1 MSTTSNTEKTPS
13 PWIVFN
19 GTIRRVLTASGA
31 EKPAVMQFASFLKA
45 KNAAYDAWTEAQIL
59 TEFGTW
65 VPPPPKEKEPKE
77 KKSKKEPKE
86 GAEKRAPTP
95 WLLFLGRVRTALNT
109 AAAGSDDPLFQEL
122 SSKVMQFASALK
134 AKSAAYDAWTDAKIV
149 KEFRGWVPPP
159 KEPKAPKAAK
169 SDSGSEGKKERK
181 KPAPKSPEEQAAIN
195 AKRAATR
202 EANKAAKAASSGE
215 SAAESG
221 AEEAKPAWV
230 RAAEAAITAAA
241 AAKAASSGESAGE
254 SGAEEAKPA
263 SVSGSEGKKER
274 KKPAPKTAEEKAAIN
289 AKRAATRE
297 ANKAASAAA
306 PAFTLEQLRNWQPVD
321 DTEYGMNERGDV
333 IDEERNFVGRM
344 KPDGKTID
352 RKFAR
357 PADWEQIVPTDDE

>member
-45 KNAAYDAWTEAQIL
+45 KNASYDAWTEAQIL

-65 VPPPPKEKEPKE
+65 VPPPPKEKESKEPKE

-221 AEEAKPAWV
+221 AEEAKPA
-230 RAAEAAITAAA
+230 
-241 AAKAASSGESAGE
+241 
-254 SGAEEAKPA
+254 

-306 PAFTLEQLRNWQPVD
+306 PAFTQEQLRNWQPVD
-321 DTEYGMNERGDV
+321 DTEYGVNERGDV

-352 RKFAR
+352 RKFPR

>member
-45 KNAAYDAWTEAQIL
+45 KNASYDAWTEAQIL

-65 VPPPPKEKEPKE
+65 VPPPPKEKEPKEPKE

-221 AEEAKPAWV
+221 AEEAKPA
-230 RAAEAAITAAA
+230 
-241 AAKAASSGESAGE
+241 
-254 SGAEEAKPA
+254 

-306 PAFTLEQLRNWQPVD
+306 PAFTQEQLRNWQPVD

-352 RKFAR
+352 RKFPR
-357 PADWEQIVPTDDE
+357 PADWEQILPADDE

>member
-1 MSTTSNTEKTPS
+1 MSTTSNTEKTLS

-19 GTIRRVLTASGA
+19 GTIRRVLTTSGA
-31 EKPAVMQFASFLKA
+31 VKPAVMQFAAFLKG
-45 KNAAYDAWTEAQIL
+45 KNASYEAWTEAQIL

-65 VPPPPKEKEPKE
+65 VPPPPKEKEPKEPKE

-181 KPAPKSPEEQAAIN
+181 KPAPKSPEEQAVIN

-215 SAAESG
+215 SAA
-221 AEEAKPAWV
+221 
-230 RAAEAAITAAA
+230 
-241 AAKAASSGESAGE
+241 E

-306 PAFTLEQLRNWQPVD
+306 PAFTQEQLRNWQPVD
-321 DTEYGMNERGDV
+321 DTEYGVNERGDV

-352 RKFAR
+352 RKFPR

>member
-45 KNAAYDAWTEAQIL
+45 KNASYDAWTEAQIL

-65 VPPPPKEKEPKE
+65 VPPPPKEKEPKEPKE

-149 KEFRGWVPPP
+149 KEFRSWVPPP

-221 AEEAKPAWV
+221 AEEAKPA
-230 RAAEAAITAAA
+230 
-241 AAKAASSGESAGE
+241 
-254 SGAEEAKPA
+254 

-306 PAFTLEQLRNWQPVD
+306 PAFTQEQLRNWQPVD

-352 RKFAR
+352 RKFPR

>member
-1 MSTTSNTEKTPS
+1 
-13 PWIVFN
+13 VFN

-65 VPPPPKEKEPKE
+65 VPPPPKEKEPKEPKE

-215 SAAESG
+215 SA
-221 AEEAKPAWV
+221 
-230 RAAEAAITAAA
+230 
-241 AAKAASSGESAGE
+241 GE

-297 ANKAASAAA
+297 ANKAASTAA
-306 PAFTLEQLRNWQPVD
+306 PAFTQEQLRNWQPVD

-352 RKFAR
+352 RKFPR

>member
-45 KNAAYDAWTEAQIL
+45 KNASYDAWNDAQIL
-59 TEFGTW
+59 AEFGSW
-65 VPPPPKEKEPKE
+65 VPPPPKEKEAKEPKE

-169 SDSGSEGKKERK
+169 SESGSEGKKERK
-181 KPAPKSPEEQAAIN
+181 KPAPKSPEEQAVIN

-215 SAAESG
+215 SA
-221 AEEAKPAWV
+221 
-230 RAAEAAITAAA
+230 
-241 AAKAASSGESAGE
+241 GESA
-254 SGAEEAKPA
+254 AEEAKPA

-297 ANKAASAAA
+297 ANKAATAAV
-306 PAFTLEQLRNWQPVD
+306 PAFTQEQLRNWQPVD
-321 DTEYGMNERGDV
+321 DTEYGVNERGDV
-333 IDEERNFVGRM
+333 IDEDRNFVGRM

-352 RKFAR
+352 RKFPR

>member
-45 KNAAYDAWTEAQIL
+45 KNASYDAWTEAQIL

-65 VPPPPKEKEPKE
+65 VPPPPKEKEPKEPKE

-109 AAAGSDDPLFQEL
+109 AAAGSDDPLFKEL

-215 SAAESG
+215 SAGESA

-230 RAAEAAITAAA
+230 RAADAAITAAA
-241 AAKAASSGESAGE
+241 AAAAA
-254 SGAEEAKPA
+254 ATA

-297 ANKAASAAA
+297 ANKAASTAA
-306 PAFTLEQLRNWQPVD
+306 PAFTQEQLRNWQPVD

-352 RKFAR
+352 RKFPR

>member
-45 KNAAYDAWTEAQIL
+45 KNASYDAWTEAQIL
-59 TEFGTW
+59 AEFGTW
-65 VPPPPKEKEPKE
+65 VPPPPKEKEAKEPKE

-109 AAAGSDDPLFQEL
+109 AATFADGDPLFQEL

-169 SDSGSEGKKERK
+169 SESGSEGKKERK
-181 KPAPKSPEEQAAIN
+181 MPPPKSPEEQAVIN

-215 SAAESG
+215 SAAE
-221 AEEAKPAWV
+221 
-230 RAAEAAITAAA
+230 
-241 AAKAASSGESAGE
+241 
-254 SGAEEAKPA
+254 EAKPA
-263 SVSGSEGKKER
+263 SVSGSEGKKR
-274 KKPAPKTAEEKAAIN
+274 KAGPPKTAEQQAVIN
-289 AKRAATRE
+289 AKRAATKE
-297 ANKAASAAA
+297 ANKLKSAAA
-306 PAFTLEQLRNWQPVD
+306 PAFTQEQLRNWQPVD
-321 DTEYGMNERGDV
+321 DTEYGVNERGDV
-333 IDEERNFVGRM
+333 IDEDRNFVGRM

-352 RKFAR
+352 RKFPR